1 MFYDVIKAI
10 VKPIVCLLF
19 RIKVY
24 NRELEPKEG
33 AVILCGNHLSLL
45 DPVLLGIFVKR
56 KVSFM
61 AKEELFKIPVLSFFI
76 KGIGVFPVSRG
87 TIDLSA
93 MKMAIKTLRE
103 GRVLGIFPEGG
114 RVHKLEED
122 AAAKGGVGAFAYKTK
137 ATVFPAHIVCEGRIK
152 FFKKIKVIY
161 GKPITFEELGFTNGN
176 SDEIKRI
183 SQEILDK
190 IYSLV
195 E

>member
-1 MFYDVIKAI
+1 
-10 VKPIVCLLF
+10 
-19 RIKVY
+19 
-24 NRELEPKEG
+24 
-33 AVILCGNHLSLL
+33 LL

-76 KGIGVFPVSRG
+76 KKIGVFPVSRG

-93 MKMAIKTLRE
+93 MKMAIKTLKE

-114 RVHKLEED
+114 RVHKLEDD
-122 AAAKGGVGAFAYKTK
+122 AAAKGGVAAFAYKTK
-137 ATVFPAHIVCEGRIK
+137 ATVFPAHIVCNGRIRL
-152 FFKKIKVIY
+152 FKKIKVIY
-161 GKPITFEELGFTNGN
+161 GKPIPFEEMGFTNGN
-176 SDEIKRI
+176 SEEIKRI

-190 IYSLV
+190 IYSTV